1 MLKCQLRPSGLEHIG
16 NCGSLS
22 ENTLFEGVR
31 IIRVMILQ
39 HLSLNTLVIKYVF
52 FPGSDRIVS

>member
-52 FPGSDRIVS
+52 FQGQTG